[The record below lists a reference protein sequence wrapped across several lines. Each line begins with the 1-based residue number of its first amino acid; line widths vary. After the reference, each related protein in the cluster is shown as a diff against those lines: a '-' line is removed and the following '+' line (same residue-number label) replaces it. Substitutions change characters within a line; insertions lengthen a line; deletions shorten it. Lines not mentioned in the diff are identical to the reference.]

1 MDRKRARYREEMV
14 AEDLSN
20 LPNYEDLRL
29 WMVGLEGTRTFAG
42 RELWSVSNRRKHLR
56 QQ

>member
-14 AEDLSN
+14 AEDLPN

-29 WMVGLEGTRTFAG
+29 WMVGLDGTRTFAG
-42 RELWSVSNRRKHLR
+42 RELWSVSNRRKHVR

>member
-1 MDRKRARYREEMV
+1 MGRKRAHYREEMA
-14 AEDLSN
+14 AED

-29 WMVGLEGTRTFAG
+29 WVVRLEGTRTFAG
-42 RELWSVSNRRKHLR
+42 RELWSVSNRRKHVR